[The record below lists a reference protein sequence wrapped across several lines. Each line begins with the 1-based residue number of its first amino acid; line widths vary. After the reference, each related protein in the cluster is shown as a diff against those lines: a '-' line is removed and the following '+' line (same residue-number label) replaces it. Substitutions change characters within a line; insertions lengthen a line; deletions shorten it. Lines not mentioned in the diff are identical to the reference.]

1 MKIKVSTFENG
12 EKKSFTGSKLVDK
25 FNEIIL
31 EFENGNVYFPKDR
44 IIIVEELSNINETK
58 LFTNEIKENTFVN
71 IIDVLTEPDGS
82 VRLKLANK
90 FNRRFDIILQDKF
103 RFEDAYL
110 MMQNRIIRDFD
121 LYKFRLDFSKLV
133 IRIEEF

>member
-12 EKKSFTGSKLVDK
+12 EKKSFTGSKLVNK
-25 FNEIIL
+25 ENEFIL
-31 EFENGNVYFPKDR
+31 EFEGGNVYFPKDR
-44 IIIVEELSNINETK
+44 IIIIEELRDIDKIE

-71 IIDVLTEPDGS
+71 VIDILPQPDGS
-82 VRLKLANK
+82 IRLKLADK

-103 RFEDAYL
+103 RFEDAFL
-110 MMQNRIIRDFD
+110 MMRNRIIKDFD